1 LAGKEETVPANA
13 VEELNE
19 QLGAPAGDLDA
30 ELDELTA
37 AQEGSQQGAYPPIT
51 GTSWRVCC

>member
-1 LAGKEETVPANA
+1 MPANA